1 MKRRCPSEQ
10 AKALPME
17 MNDTTN
23 PEAEAPEA
31 EAPEVDTEE
40 TLAADEADENDASE
54 SGEGEE
60 EFEELD
66 VDGEPLRAPKSLA
79 EKLKARMMMQADY
92 TQKTQTLAEQRKELE
107 AQRQATEWE
116 AQTREALFNE
126 EAQLFNVRSR
136 LNQFAQVNWQALAN
150 EDASQYAALHAEYTQ
165 LKDVHDGLA
174 GNVENRKGQLN
185 AMREQATAI
194 SLERA
199 VADLSKPDPT
209 TGWDGKFDA
218 DKSRKITD
226 FLVQKGAN
234 PDSLRTI
241 TDPFVIKMAHLAMI
255 GDEALRKSNAA
266 LKKAAPEAKPV
277 PTVTSGKT
285 KAYKDPDKMTTEE
298 WLRYRESQL
307 ARKQQRSR

>member
-1 MKRRCPSEQ
+1 
-10 AKALPME
+10 ME

-54 SGEGEE
+54 SGEGEDE
-60 EFEELD
+60 YEELD
-66 VDGEPLRAPKSLA
+66 LDGDPLRVPKSAA

-92 TQKTQTLAEQRKELE
+92 TQKTQALAEQRREIE

-116 AQTREALFNE
+116 AQTRQELFNE
-126 EAQLFNVRSR
+126 EAQLLSVRSR

-174 GNVENRKGQLN
+174 GNIDNRKGQLA

-199 VADLSKPDPT
+199 VADLSRPDPT

-226 FLVQKGAN
+226 FLVTKGAN

-285 KAYKDPDKMTTEE
+285 RTGPSNPDKLSADE
-298 WLRYRESQL
+298 WLKWRESQL

>member
-1 MKRRCPSEQ
+1 MDTNE
-10 AKALPME
+10 
-17 MNDTTN
+17 TTN

-31 EAPEVDTEE
+31 EAPEVDAEE
-40 TLAADEADENDASE
+40 TLAADDAEDAADE

-60 EFEELD
+60 EELD
-66 VDGEPLRAPKSLA
+66 LDGEPIRVPKSVA

-92 TQKTQTLAEQRKELE
+92 TQKTQALAEQRREIE

-126 EAQLFNVRSR
+126 EAQLLSVRSR

-165 LKDVHDGLA
+165 LKDVHDGLS
-174 GNVENRKGQLN
+174 GNVENRKGQLA

-194 SLERA
+194 TLERA
-199 VADLSKPDPT
+199 VVDLSRPDPT

-266 LKKAAPEAKPV
+266 LKKTAPDAKPV

-285 KAYKDPDKMTTEE
+285 RTGPSNPDKLSADE
-298 WLRYRESQL
+298 WLKWRESQL